1 MFIGAQI
8 SLYPL
13 CDRFAEVIL
22 DAVAVLD
29 PYRDRLRIETDDI
42 STLLVGPP
50 ESLFPAMQDLFVAPA
65 KTGVHT
71 ILQATVSRGCPGEP
85 DDPVCRSPVLDH
97 QAIPD
102 AEQAIAEA
110 MQRLPEA
117 PVEAGVRAVAQV
129 ALYPLGTP
137 DHMADIAA
145 CIGFLRRSGAYDR
158 PKNFC
163 TKLCADAGQLFP
175 VMAQAFLGFGAG
187 TGHAVLTA
195 TVSANSPSANSF
207 SATGPAAAG

>member
-22 DAVAVLD
+22 AAVSALD

-50 ESLFPAMQDLFVAPA
+50 EALFPAMQDLFVTPA
-65 KTGVHT
+65 RTGVHT

-85 DDPVCRSPVLDH
+85 DDPVCRSPVLDRRSV
-97 QAIPD
+97 PD
-102 AEQAIAEA
+102 ADRAIAEA
-110 MQRLPEA
+110 MARLPET
-117 PVEAGVRAVAQV
+117 PTQTGVPAAAQI
-129 ALYPLGTP
+129 ALYPLGTAE
-137 DHMADIAA
+137 HMADIAA
-145 CIGFLRRSGAYDR
+145 CIGFLRQSGAYDR

-163 TKLCADAGQLFP
+163 TRLRADAGRLFP
-175 VMAQAFLGFGAG
+175 VMAEAFLGFGAG
-187 TGHAVLTA
+187 QGHTVLTA
-195 TVSANSPSANSF
+195 TVSANSPSAV
-207 SATGPAAAG
+207 

>member
-1 MFIGAQI
+1 MFIGAQV

-22 DAVAVLD
+22 AAVAALD

-50 ESLFPAMQDLFVAPA
+50 ENLFPAMQDLFVAPA
-65 KTGVHT
+65 RTGVHT
-71 ILQATVSRGCPGEP
+71 VLQATVSRGCPGEP
-85 DDPVCRSPVLDH
+85 DDPVCRSPVLER
-97 QAIPD
+97 QPAAD
-102 AEQAIAEA
+102 ADRAIAEA
-110 MQRLPEA
+110 LERLPGDL
-117 PVEAGVRAVAQV
+117 VETGVSAAAQI
-129 ALYPLGTP
+129 ALYPLGTTE
-137 DHMADIAA
+137 HMADIGA

-163 TKLCADAGQLFP
+163 TRLRADAGRVFP

-187 TGHAVLTA
+187 HGHAVLTA
-195 TVSANSPSANSF
+195 TVSANSPSGAV
-207 SATGPAAAG
+207 